1 MRNWKVAYDE
11 SLKHLKMVGA
21 ELATVEAEN
30 AERVQK
36 KRKRFLEQLKES
48 GAKHYNI
55 SPMPGAT
62 EEQLLDDA
70 ISCISALPQITRNVE
85 LERDVERLRA
95 YAQRDIDCE
104 YNKCPVEDCVDCRY
118 FNTLKSARKALAST
132 QKETA

>member
-1 MRNWKVAYDE
+1 MRNWKAAYDE

-30 AERVQK
+30 AERVQA

-48 GAKHYNI
+48 GVKHYNI

-95 YAQRDIDCE
+95 ALTEIGNLEHVMKDRVWDVCE
-104 YNKCPVEDCVDCRY
+104 IVR
-118 FNTLKSARKALAST
+118 AALAVI
-132 QKETA
+132 KETA